1 MRSICGIIAVLA
13 IGLAG
18 TGAYAQDDSGNSAT
32 AGSTLEG
39 IIEIGA
45 LLPVTGDASAHGD
58 DIRITVALAEEDFN
72 KYLEENGI
80 DWRLKVV
87 AEDTASNPVIALD
100 KIAVLHARDISAIA
114 GTYSSSELRNI
125 KGYAEN
131 NNMLLI
137 SYGSTAPSLALA
149 GDNVY
154 RFVPDETIQA
164 PAIAKYFES
173 VGITNLVPI
182 WRNDAWGNG
191 LIDAIRSE
199 FTALGG
205 VMDEGV
211 TYNPEAIEFATEVS
225 LLDDMVEKHISEVG
239 ADKVAVVI
247 VTFSEITPIAQS
259 ASQYDSLSQ
268 VLWFSTDTVVNDA
281 ELTNDPIAQRF
292 FNETGL
298 VITAYALSSN
308 PVSDSIN
315 ERALAINGK
324 LPNTYALSA
333 YDVVWGFG
341 LAILETG
348 ETDADSIKSALP
360 TVLEN
365 YSGAVG
371 SIVLNEAGDMA
382 EASYNIYDVKERV
395 WTLIGSYDST
405 TEMLVFVD
413 GTETDDATPD
423 DTQTDD
429 ATPDD
434 TQTDDATPDDTQTD
448 DATPDDTQTDDA
460 TPDDTQTDNGGCLI
474 ATAAYGSE
482 LAPQVQFLREIRNDS
497 LFSTA
502 AGTSF
507 MAGFNQFYY
516 SFSPAV
522 ADLERENEAF
532 RDVVRTVIT
541 PGIYA
546 LNVMV
551 LADPGSELSIIIFG
565 LLSVAAVAGIYVA
578 MPSLAVYAVARRIRN
593 RHA

>member
-1 MRSICGIIAVLA
+1 MRPICGIIVVLA

-18 TGAYAQDDSGNSAT
+18 TGAYAQDDSENSAM
-32 AGSTLEG
+32 AGSDLEG

-45 LLPVTGDASAHGD
+45 LLPVTGDASAHGN

-114 GTYSSSELRNI
+114 GTYSSSELRNV

-182 WRNDAWGNG
+182 YRGDAWGDG

-199 FTALGG
+199 FTAIGG

-211 TYNPEAIEFATEVS
+211 RYNPEAIEFAAEVS
-225 LLDDMVEKHISEVG
+225 SLNDMVTKHISDVG
-239 ADKVAVVI
+239 ADKVAVVV

-268 VLWFSTDTVVNDA
+268 VLWFSTDTVVNDDQ
-281 ELTNDPIAQRF
+281 LQDDRIAQEF

-308 PVSDSIN
+308 PISDSIN
-315 ERALAINGK
+315 ERAVAISGK

-348 ETDADSIKSALP
+348 ETDADSIKAALP
-360 TVLEN
+360 AVLEN

-382 EASYNIYDVKERV
+382 EASYNIYDVKEPD

-405 TEMLVFVD
+405 TDMLVFVD
-413 GTETDDATPD
+413 GDDPDGTQPDVTTPD
-423 DTQTDD
+423 VT
-429 ATPDD
+429 TPDV
-434 TQTDDATPDDTQTD
+434 TTPDVTH
-448 DATPDDTQTDDA
+448 
-460 TPDDTQTDNGGCLI
+460 
-474 ATAAYGSE
+474 
-482 LAPQVQFLREIRNDS
+482 
-497 LFSTA
+497 
-502 AGTSF
+502 
-507 MAGFNQFYY
+507 
-516 SFSPAV
+516 
-522 ADLERENEAF
+522 
-532 RDVVRTVIT
+532 
-541 PGIYA
+541 
-546 LNVMV
+546 
-551 LADPGSELSIIIFG
+551 
-565 LLSVAAVAGIYVA
+565 
-578 MPSLAVYAVARRIRN
+578 ARRHHAR
-593 RHA
+593 RHHARRRRMLDCDCSVRQRACASSPVPA

>member
-18 TGAYAQDDSGNSAT
+18 TGAYAQDDSGNSAM

-114 GTYSSSELRNI
+114 GTYSSAELRNV

-173 VGITNLVPI
+173 AGITNLVPI
-182 WRNDAWGNG
+182 WRGDAWGDG

-211 TYNPEAIEFATEVS
+211 RYNPEAIEFATEVS
-225 LLDDMVEKHISEVG
+225 LLDDTVGEHISEVG
-239 ADKVAVVI
+239 AEKVAVVI

-268 VLWFSTDTVVNDA
+268 VLWFSTDTVVNDDQ
-281 ELTNDPIAQRF
+281 LTNDPIAQKF

-315 ERALAINGK
+315 ERAVAISGK

-348 ETDADSIKSALP
+348 ETDADSIKAALP
-360 TVLEN
+360 AVLEN

-382 EASYNIYDVKERV
+382 EASYNIYDVKEPD

-405 TEMLVFVD
+405 TDMLVFVD
-413 GTETDDATPD
+413 GTEPDVTTPDVTTPD
-423 DTQTDD
+423 DPPTDD
-429 ATPDD
+429 
-434 TQTDDATPDDTQTD
+434 
-448 DATPDDTQTDDA
+448 
-460 TPDDTQTDNGGCLI
+460 GGCLI

-497 LFSTA
+497 LLSTA

-507 MAGFNQFYY
+507 MAEFNQFYY

-522 ADLERENEAF
+522 ADLERENETF
-532 RDVVRTVIT
+532 RDVVRTAIT

-551 LADPGSELSIIIFG
+551 LADPGSELSIIVFG

>member
-1 MRSICGIIAVLA
+1 M
-13 IGLAG
+13 
-18 TGAYAQDDSGNSAT
+18 

-114 GTYSSSELRNI
+114 GTYSSAELRNV

-173 VGITNLVPI
+173 AGITNLVPI
-182 WRNDAWGNG
+182 WRGDAWGDG

-211 TYNPEAIEFATEVS
+211 RYNPEAIEFATEVS
-225 LLDDMVEKHISEVG
+225 LLDDTVGEHISEVG
-239 ADKVAVVI
+239 AEKVAVVI

-268 VLWFSTDTVVNDA
+268 VLWFSTDTVVNDDQ
-281 ELTNDPIAQRF
+281 LTNDPIAQKF

-315 ERALAINGK
+315 ERAVAISGK

-348 ETDADSIKSALP
+348 ETDADSIKAALP
-360 TVLEN
+360 AVLEN

-382 EASYNIYDVKERV
+382 EASYNIYDVKEPD

-405 TEMLVFVD
+405 TGMLVFVD
-413 GTETDDATPD
+413 GTEPDVTTPDVTTPDVTTPDVTTPD
-423 DTQTDD
+423 DPPTDD
-429 ATPDD
+429 
-434 TQTDDATPDDTQTD
+434 
-448 DATPDDTQTDDA
+448 
-460 TPDDTQTDNGGCLI
+460 GGCLI

-497 LFSTA
+497 LLSTA

-522 ADLERENEAF
+522 ADLERENETF
-532 RDVVRTVIT
+532 RDVVRTAIT

-551 LADPGSELSIIIFG
+551 LADPGSELSIIVFG

>member
-1 MRSICGIIAVLA
+1 M
-13 IGLAG
+13 
-18 TGAYAQDDSGNSAT
+18 

-114 GTYSSSELRNI
+114 GTYSSSELRNV

-173 VGITNLVPI
+173 AGITNLVPI
-182 WRNDAWGNG
+182 YRGDAWGDG

-199 FTALGG
+199 FTAIGG

-211 TYNPEAIEFATEVS
+211 RYNPEAIEFATEVS
-225 LLDDMVEKHISEVG
+225 LLDDTVEEHISEVG
-239 ADKVAVVI
+239 AEKVAVVV

-268 VLWFSTDTVVNDA
+268 VLWFSTDTVVNDDQ
-281 ELTNDPIAQRF
+281 LKDDRIAQEF

-308 PVSDSIN
+308 PISDSIN
-315 ERALAINGK
+315 ERAVAISGK
-324 LPNTYALSA
+324 IPNTYALSA

-348 ETDADSIKSALP
+348 ETDADSIKAALP
-360 TVLEN
+360 AVLEN

-382 EASYNIYDVKERV
+382 EASYNIYDVKEPD

-405 TEMLVFVD
+405 TDMLVFVD
-413 GTETDDATPD
+413 GDDPDDPPTDVTTPD
-423 DTQTDD
+423 DPPTDVT
-429 ATPDD
+429 TPDD
-434 TQTDDATPDDTQTD
+434 PPTDVTTPDDPPTD
-448 DATPDDTQTDDA
+448 VTTPDDPPTDVT
-460 TPDDTQTDNGGCLI
+460 TPDDPPTDVTTPDDPPTDDGGCLI

-497 LFSTA
+497 LLSTA

-522 ADLERENEAF
+522 ADLERENETF
-532 RDVVRTVIT
+532 RDVVRTAIT

-551 LADPGSELSIIIFG
+551 LADPGSELSIIVFG
-565 LLSVAAVAGIYVA
+565 LLSVAAVTGIYVA

>member
-18 TGAYAQDDSGNSAT
+18 TGAYAQDDSGNSAM

-114 GTYSSSELRNI
+114 GTYSSSELRNV

-173 VGITNLVPI
+173 AGITNLVPI
-182 WRNDAWGNG
+182 YRGDAWGDG

-199 FTALGG
+199 FTAIGG

-211 TYNPEAIEFATEVS
+211 RYNPEAIEFAAEVS
-225 LLDDMVEKHISEVG
+225 SLNDMVTKHISDVG
-239 ADKVAVVI
+239 ADKVAVVV

-268 VLWFSTDTVVNDA
+268 VLWFSTDTVVNDDQ
-281 ELTNDPIAQRF
+281 LKDDRIAQEF

-308 PVSDSIN
+308 PISDSIN
-315 ERALAINGK
+315 ERAVAISGK
-324 LPNTYALSA
+324 IPNTYALSA

-348 ETDADSIKSALP
+348 ETDADSIKAALP
-360 TVLEN
+360 AVLEN

-382 EASYNIYDVKERV
+382 EASYNIYDVKEPD

-405 TEMLVFVD
+405 TDMLVFVAED
-413 GTETDDATPD
+413 DPDDPPTDVTTPD
-423 DTQTDD
+423 DPPTDVT
-429 ATPDD
+429 TPDD
-434 TQTDDATPDDTQTD
+434 PPTDVTTPDDPPTD
-448 DATPDDTQTDDA
+448 D
-460 TPDDTQTDNGGCLI
+460 GGCLI

-497 LFSTA
+497 LLSTA

-522 ADLERENEAF
+522 ADLERENETF
-532 RDVVRTVIT
+532 RDVVRTAIT

-551 LADPGSELSIIIFG
+551 LADPGSELSIIVFG
-565 LLSVAAVAGIYVA
+565 LLSVAAVTGIYVA

>member
-100 KIAVLHARDISAIA
+100 KLAVLHARGISAIA

-225 LLDDMVEKHISEVG
+225 LLDDITEKHISEVG

-281 ELTNDPIAQRF
+281 ELANDPIAQRF

-434 TQTDDATPDDTQTD
+434 TQTDDATPDDTQ
-448 DATPDDTQTDDA
+448 A
-460 TPDDTQTDNGGCLI
+460 DNGGCLI

-497 LFSTA
+497 LLSTA

-532 RDVVRTVIT
+532 RDVVRTAIT